1 MVLCRK
7 ILAGNYDNQNKGI
20 AGRIR
25 IDAERACG
33 ENRKRATQY
42 QQLENGSSEPDCE
55 TLVRLADV
63 FGVTMDELFGR
74 NEEPERGALQS
85 EPYYKLIKRLNDRQ
99 SDALK
104 SFLSAFCE

>member
-1 MVLCRK
+1 M
-7 ILAGNYDNQNKGI
+7 I
-20 AGRIR
+20 IR
-25 IDAERACG
+25 IKELREEFG
-33 ENRKRATQY
+33 LTQKELAAKIGNV
-42 QQLENGSSEPDCE
+42 QRNISNWENGSSEPDCE

-74 NEEPERGALQS
+74 NEAPDRGALQS

>member
-1 MVLCRK
+1 M
-7 ILAGNYDNQNKGI
+7 I
-20 AGRIR
+20 IR
-25 IDAERACG
+25 IKELREEFG
-33 ENRKRATQY
+33 LTQKELAAKIGNV
-42 QQLENGSSEPDCE
+42 QRNISNWGNGSSEPDCE